1 MITLSIILF
10 ISLGINVL
18 LVWYCRRLTRQFV
31 FFTKNVIELENKLN
45 LFDTHL
51 NSVYQLEMFYGD
63 DTLDSLIKHSKD
75 LVSSMKQFNDSF
87 ILEDEEG
94 SEEEQN
100 FEEQE

>member
-1 MITLSIILF
+1 
-10 ISLGINVL
+10 
-18 LVWYCRRLTRQFV
+18 
-31 FFTKNVIELENKLN
+31 
-45 LFDTHL
+45 
-51 NSVYQLEMFYGD
+51 MFYGD

>member
-1 MITLSIILF
+1 
-10 ISLGINVL
+10 
-18 LVWYCRRLTRQFV
+18 V